1 VSLRQVWVVTRL
13 TVRETARRRILWVL
27 FVIALVSVGLV
38 AWGVD
43 QLVSLARAADTNAFE
58 IEIAVSQVLI
68 LIAFLFS
75 FVVATSAAFL
85 AAPAI
90 GGDVETGTLLAVL
103 ARPIGRAEVFA
114 GRWLGL
120 AVIVTVYLVGSSAL
134 ALAAV
139 ALVSGYV
146 PPEPAL
152 AIGFLLVEAFA
163 VLTLALALGTR
174 LPAIG
179 AGAIALG
186 LFGLSWFAGV
196 LGAVAILFD
205 ADSLRPATDLLRTI
219 VPTDLAWRG
228 VIYALEP
235 AAVVAGVRAFG
246 GAANPFFAATPPA
259 DAQVAWSLLW
269 IALVAA
275 GGVVL
280 FERREL

>member
-1 VSLRQVWVVTRL
+1 MSPRQVWSITRL

-27 FVIALVSVGLV
+27 FGIAVASVVLV

-43 QLVSLARAADTNAFE
+43 QLVALGRDAGTDDLE

-90 GGDVETGTLLAVL
+90 GGDVESGTLLAIL
-103 ARPIGRAEVFA
+103 ARPTSRVDVYI

-120 AVIVTVYLVGSSAL
+120 ALIVTVYLVASSLL
-134 ALAAV
+134 AIAV
-139 ALVSGYV
+139 VAFVSGYV
-146 PPEPAL
+146 PPSPAL
-152 AIGFLLVEAFA
+152 AVAFLLVEALT
-163 VLTLALALGTR
+163 VMTLALTLGTR
-174 LPAIG
+174 LPSIG

-186 LFGLSWFAGV
+186 LFGFSWFAGV
-196 LGAVAILFD
+196 LGAVAVIFE
-205 ADSLRPATDLLRTI
+205 AESLRPATDLLRTLI
-219 VPTDLAWRG
+219 PTDLMWRG

-235 AAVVAGVRAFG
+235 EIVIAGLRAFG
-246 GAANPFFAATPPA
+246 GEANPFFSAAPPA
-259 DAQVAWSLLW
+259 EPQVAWSLAW

-275 GGVVL
+275 AGIVL
-280 FERREL
+280 FDRREL